1 MARVRRKFSDEFK
14 QEAVRLVTVRGV
26 SMAQAARDREI
37 HVNLLRMWI
46 RTATGD
52 AAAAAVGGQSARVDQ
67 AELTRMRKEVAKLR
81 MERDIL
87 KKPRPT
93 LPRRRCE
100 VWLCGEASRDVAG
113 GDAL

>member
-26 SMAQAARDREI
+26 SMAQAARDLEI

-52 AAAAAVGGQSARVDQ
+52 AAAVGGQSARVDQ
-67 AELTRMRKEVAKLR
+67 AELTRRRKEVAKLR

-87 KKPRPT
+87 EKAAAYFAK
-93 LPRRRCE
+93 E
-100 VWLCGEASRDVAG
+100 SM
-113 GDAL
+113 

>member
-26 SMAQAARDREI
+26 SMAQAARDLEI

-52 AAAAAVGGQSARVDQ
+52 AAAAAVGGQSARVD
-67 AELTRMRKEVAKLR
+67 
-81 MERDIL
+81 
-87 KKPRPT
+87 
-93 LPRRRCE
+93 
-100 VWLCGEASRDVAG
+100 
-113 GDAL
+113 